1 MMGCDSLPISQA
13 PSEYEMDI
21 GEEVMRDLEM
31 QAEQQGPQCTLSSAE
46 KAWAVSVAALT
57 EAFNK
62 QPTAVAAN
70 NTLPERSS
78 RRRITGKRPPVP
90 AEGLADVNIGAAV
103 QLRLFCPAVEKL
115 HCYILCH
122 TTVAGQN

>member
-1 MMGCDSLPISQA
+1 MMGCDSLPIRQA
-13 PSEYEMDI
+13 PSEDEMEI

-70 NTLPERSS
+70 STLPERSS
-78 RRRITGKRPPVP
+78 RRRITGKHRPVP
-90 AEGLADVNIGAAV
+90 AEGLADVNAGAAV
-103 QLRLFCPAVEKL
+103 QLRFLLPCR
-115 HCYILCH
+115 
-122 TTVAGQN
+122 